1 MKCEPTGLFS
11 SRLSFA
17 PYTSVA
23 VVPYENDYEVG
34 NVVPRTLDFSE
45 SVPTEFLDDIQFQV
59 YVGFIMYVTMMF
71 AGLGMEYL
79 VWRMVLKG
87 DWDEDKEH
95 RWRAAQFVFPILG
108 ATTVG
113 LANTGNFLALP
124 FLVITM
130 WKLGF
135 PGERQKSFL
144 TFAD

>member
-1 MKCEPTGLFS
+1 L
-11 SRLSFA
+11 
-17 PYTSVA
+17 
-23 VVPYENDYEVG
+23 N
-34 NVVPRTLDFSE
+34 
-45 SVPTEFLDDIQFQV
+45 DIQFQV
-59 YVGFIMYVTMMF
+59 YVGFIMYVTMVF

-87 DWDEDKEH
+87 DWDEEKEH
-95 RWRAAQFVFPILG
+95 RWWAAQFVFPILA

-135 PGERQKSFL
+135 PGERQSQFFDL
-144 TFAD
+144 C

>member
-1 MKCEPTGLFS
+1 MKCELTGLFS
-11 SRLSFA
+11 SQLSFA

-23 VVPYENDYEVG
+23 ACPYENDYEVDNG
-34 NVVPRTLDFSE
+34 VPKTLDFSE
-45 SVPTEFLDDIQFQV
+45 SVPTEFLNDIQFQV
-59 YVGFIMYVTMMF
+59 YVGFIKYVTVIF
-71 AGLGMEYL
+71 AGLGMKYL